1 MNRIKKTNLLISLT
15 ISLGIVFVLIFAG
28 PTQAAPWKLIDLT
41 HQWENGMPIW
51 MASFDGISLAAG
63 KTRDENYEIWDG
75 WWLYNAAFNEHTGTH
90 IDAPDHRKEGLWK
103 LDDVDR
109 RCLFGKVIV
118 MDMRPYVRDRDQYVI
133 SMDDV
138 RDWEKKMGVKLS
150 KVARRGFVYFWT
162 GWDKYWY
169 EYFKGNQK
177 FQVPNFPAFSGEVA
191 DYLAQEAA
199 VFAVGIDTLSIDNF
213 ATEEGK
219 NAAAHISLLTHGI
232 YIIENLNNLAP
243 IADKAVFVIHAPLKM
258 KRGSGAP
265 TRVWAIYDPK
275 VKGIKQQVKWADK
288 LNRRFRA
295 SYMWDLTNYIQND
308 MHIWQGVFGGE
319 YAPTGITNWINY
331 ETAGGFWGQKVK
343 LNEHTSTHIDSA
355 AHRIEGREMTITDHP
370 VSQFYGPSVIIDAS
384 SYGPEDGDWILSL
397 RDVKDWQKKHRAIG
411 KIRKGDLPIFYLGWT
426 DEWAKH
432 IKGYE
437 REKCTYHFPGI
448 GPDLAQY
455 LVDVGVDGVGTD
467 VTSIDA
473 AKTAIYGKG
482 RNAAE
487 NSPTHVILCGN
498 GVWNCENMGFQL
510 PMAINTRGY
519 VFFMTMP
526 YIKEGSGGSTRV
538 FYFEGL
544 KLPELEE

>member
-1 MNRIKKTNLLISLT
+1 
-15 ISLGIVFVLIFAG
+15 
-28 PTQAAPWKLIDLT
+28 
-41 HQWENGMPIW
+41 
-51 MASFDGISLAAG
+51 
-63 KTRDENYEIWDG
+63 
-75 WWLYNAAFNEHTGTH
+75 
-90 IDAPDHRKEGLWK
+90 
-103 LDDVDR
+103 
-109 RCLFGKVIV
+109 
-118 MDMRPYVRDRDQYVI
+118 VI

-138 RDWEKKMGVKLS
+138 RDWERKMGVKLS
-150 KVARRGFVYFWT
+150 NVARRGFVYFWT

-169 EYFKGNQK
+169 DFIKTGSQK

-213 ATEEGK
+213 ETVEGK
-219 NAAAHISLLTHGI
+219 DAGAHISLLTHGI
-232 YIIENLNNLAP
+232 YIVENLNNLAP
-243 IADKAVFVIHAPLKM
+243 IADRAVFVIHAPLKM

-275 VKGIKQQVKWADK
+275 VEGIKQQVKWAEKLDK
-288 LNRRFRA
+288 RFRA
-295 SYMWDLTNYIQND
+295 SHMWDLTNYIENR

-319 YAPTGITNWINY
+319 YAPTGITTWITY
-331 ETAGGFWGQKVK
+331 ETAGGFWGQKVR

-355 AHRIEGREMTITDHP
+355 SHRIEGRQWTITDHP
-370 VSQFYGPSVIIDAS
+370 LSQFYGPSVIIDAS
-384 SYGPEDGDWILSL
+384 SYGPEEGDWILSL
-397 RDVKDWQKKHRAIG
+397 RDFKDWQRKHPAIG
-411 KIRKGDLPIFYLGWT
+411 KLKKGDLPIFYLGWV

-498 GVWNCENMGFQL
+498 GIWNCENMGYQL
-510 PMAINTRGY
+510 PTAINTTGY

-544 KLPELEE
+544 ELPELEG